1 MSIPE
6 IQAVPWVEQP
16 PEGAIDTPSE
26 AIADWMNKNNI
37 TDLTKLSSAQI
48 KSLISHLK
56 GLQASGNIPG
66 LSSLIN
72 TLENIQRDYAD
83 VKGTDLEKYAAGL
96 KMQVEVLTELGKA
109 TGGTSNPF
117 TAAAEAFSDQII
129 AIDKLIKDIDATAS
143 KWANDPT
150 AMKAQITGLISQIQA
165 LKAAGVPTGEL
176 GLDSLAADL
185 QSALDTYN
193 AEMAGVTDPNST
205 QAKLALSNLREA
217 FHQAKL
223 QYFSSTEADPNN
235 PGLAG
240 ARAGIRSEELRQ
252 TSLLSPYEDT
262 TASPTNVSI
271 EDIDQAM
278 VDLDLQYQMAA
289 AEGNKDAMAHIEAK
303 MEILTRA
310 RNMLAEGQDPLLVGV
325 VLFIGLRMLD
335 IASKKVTQAR
345 LREQAVELQKKNDPN
360 LEQQIADITAQADAL
375 DAEIDA
381 LTKQV
386 SQVQEQYESVLNTWT
401 QNTNEALSKAL

>member
-6 IQAVPWVEQP
+6 IKAVPWVEQP

-37 TDLTKLSSAQI
+37 TDLTKLSPAQI

-56 GLQASGNIPG
+56 GLQASGNVPG

-83 VKGTDLEKYAAGL
+83 SKGTDLEKYAAGL

-117 TAAAEAFSDQII
+117 TAAAEAFSDQIM
-129 AIDKLIKDIDATAS
+129 AIDKLIKDIDSTAS

-150 AMKAQITGLISQIQA
+150 AMKAQITGLINQIQA
-165 LKAAGVPTGEL
+165 LKAAGIPTGEL
-176 GLDSLAADL
+176 GLDSLAANL

-193 AEMAGVTDPNST
+193 AEMTGVTDPNST
-205 QAKLALSNLREA
+205 QAKLVLSNLREA

-223 QYFSSTEADPNN
+223 QYFTSTEADPNN
-235 PGLAG
+235 PALAS

-278 VDLDLQYQMAA
+278 ADLDLQYQMAA

-335 IASKKVTQAR
+335 IATKKVTQAR